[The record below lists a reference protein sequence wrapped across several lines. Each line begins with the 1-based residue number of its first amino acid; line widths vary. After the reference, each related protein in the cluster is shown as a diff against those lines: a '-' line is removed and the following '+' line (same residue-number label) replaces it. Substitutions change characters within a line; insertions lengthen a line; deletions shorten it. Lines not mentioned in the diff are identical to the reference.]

1 MPGLCLLIV
10 VQSDTSHFALPSFH
24 VAGLVLNF
32 NPPPFPTWSIAGQT
46 GTGKTYTMTGGDLAQ
61 GSAEMTDSAGVIP
74 RAIHQVF
81 SYLESL
87 GAQEFT
93 VKASYLELYNEEVT
107 DLLALGSEPPKV
119 EKKGGGG
126 GTGVMAHI
134 GLLYGV

>member
-1 MPGLCLLIV
+1 
-10 VQSDTSHFALPSFH
+10 
-24 VAGLVLNF
+24 
-32 NPPPFPTWSIAGQT
+32 
-46 GTGKTYTMTGGDLAQ
+46 MTGGDLAQ

-119 EKKGGGG
+119 SFDVHVWREGMGGKGR
-126 GTGVMAHI
+126 HP
-134 GLLYGV
+134 